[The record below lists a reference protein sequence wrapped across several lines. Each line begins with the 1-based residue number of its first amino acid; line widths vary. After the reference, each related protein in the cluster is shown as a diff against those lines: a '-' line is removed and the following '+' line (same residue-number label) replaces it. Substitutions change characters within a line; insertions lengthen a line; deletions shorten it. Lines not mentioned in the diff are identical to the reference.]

1 MRRDLALGHAGEVS
15 ISAKMLELLIL
26 LVMGCFG
33 LREETPLDL
42 HLARSPPVAGGGWT
56 GDRTSL
62 QSL

>member
-1 MRRDLALGHAGEVS
+1 MKGPGLGHAGEAS
-15 ISAKMLELLIL
+15 ISAKMLELLIV

-42 HLARSPPVAGGGWT
+42 HLARSPLAGGGGWT

-62 QSL
+62 ESL